1 MEKKYFGIVGLGV
14 VGKSMLTFYQKYPE
28 DFVQVLS
35 KITSS
40 DPEVFSWEVRLFEER
55 ILNEVEQAMVQD
67 TKTVVFGSGAWESFV
82 SHIDLAWFSTGIDTE
97 KYYLVPEKIIKEVD
111 LFSYFWKMPI
121 LTVTGTIGKTTLT
134 QLLYEL
140 FSLDSCA
147 LRDISLEK
155 ACTHARGCSYKR
167 MTLGG
172 NIGVG
177 LLDLVQHQPLYQ
189 GAVLE
194 LSSWQLERAQ
204 SIRPTIG
211 IWTNLYENHL
221 DRHKTMAEYFA
232 AKSIFLRNQKEA
244 DWGLLGASLINDTN
258 RLFFIEHRSFWKGN
272 ILIVFDRMPTE
283 QEVIFMQQYRCSFVY
298 IEEDHIILQTYL
310 GERIIFCSTSIIP
323 EQGFVDSWLFALTSL
338 YFFGVNLAWLDRT
351 LLQEA
356 YDRCIKAI
364 GQHRLEYCAEK
375 KGIHFYNDSKATIV
389 TATEVAVEQILK
401 KHQSVILIV
410 GGTSKGADR
419 SSLLHLSDKH
429 AAIKKILRFGPGSA
443 DLAPLPYYENLE
455 LAVEDAIAQAVPGDA
470 ILFSPSGASYDLYT
484 NYKERGKA
492 FVRLVQAL

>member
-1 MEKKYFGIVGLGV
+1 MEKKYFGIAGLGV
-14 VGKSMLTFYQKYPE
+14 VGKSILTFYQKYPE
-28 DFVQVLS
+28 DFVQALS
-35 KITSS
+35 IITCSN
-40 DPEVFSWEVRLFEER
+40 PETVSWELRLFDER
-55 ILNEVEQAMVQD
+55 ILSETEQALLHE
-67 TKTVVFGSGAWESFV
+67 TKTTFFCSDSWESFV
-82 SHIDLAWFSTGIDTE
+82 SGLDLAWFSTGINAE
-97 KYYLVPEKIIKEVD
+97 KYYLIPEKQIKEVD

-121 LTVTGTIGKTTLT
+121 LSVTGTIGKTTLT
-134 QLLYEL
+134 QLIYEL
-140 FSLDSCA
+140 FMLDSCA
-147 LRDISLEK
+147 LRDLSLEK

-167 MTLGG
+167 MSLGG

-177 LLDLVQHQPLYQ
+177 LLDLVPHQPLYQ

-194 LSSWQLERAQ
+194 LSSWQLDQAKL
-204 SIRPTIG
+204 IRPTIG

-232 AKSIFLRNQKEA
+232 AKSSFLRNQKET
-244 DWGLLGASLINDTN
+244 DWGLLGASLINEVN

-272 ILIVFDRMPTE
+272 ILIVFDRTPTE
-283 QEVIFMQQYRCSFVY
+283 QEITFMQQYCCSY
-298 IEEDHIILQTYL
+298 MCIEGNQIVVQTYA
-310 GERIIFCSTSIIP
+310 GDRISLCSTSIIP
-323 EQGFVDSWLFALTSL
+323 EQGFLDSWLFALATL
-338 YFFGVNLAWLDRT
+338 YFWGVNIAWLDKT
-351 LLQEA
+351 LLQSA
-356 YDRCIKAI
+356 YDRCTKAI

-389 TATEVAVEQILK
+389 TATEIAVEQILR

-419 SSLLHLSDKH
+419 SSLLQLSDKH
-429 AAIKKILRFGPGSA
+429 GAIKKVLRFGPGSY